1 METSANTPQNHSSKA
16 QYVDMGMLRLAL
28 ELKRGSRSFEQAT
41 KDAETRVPGINFSA
55 IYNAERGI
63 VPSLNNYIKLCMW
76 LGVTLD
82 KFVYPEYLPM
92 LGVDPARIA
101 NHKATPV
108 LIDES

>member
-1 METSANTPQNHSSKA
+1 METSANNPHSSKA

-101 NHKATPV
+101 NHKTTPV